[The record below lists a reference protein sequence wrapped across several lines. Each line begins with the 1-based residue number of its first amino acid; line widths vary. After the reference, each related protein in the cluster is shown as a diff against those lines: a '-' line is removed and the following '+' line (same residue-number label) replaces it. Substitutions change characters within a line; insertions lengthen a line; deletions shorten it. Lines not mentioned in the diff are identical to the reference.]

1 MLFYDPTYIL
11 LIPAIIIA
19 MYAQS
24 KIQTTYNK
32 YAKVNA
38 RRGYTGSQIARTLLD
53 RNGLNDIE
61 IELVRGNLTDH
72 YDPRKKVLRLSN
84 GIYNGHSIAAYGI
97 AAHEVGHAIQHSK
110 RYAPLEIRNLIVPVA
125 SIGSKFVW
133 IFILLGFF
141 MQNYNIIQFGILL
154 YIGVV
159 IFQVITLPVEY
170 NASSR
175 AITQLEA
182 NNLLYAEEIPKAKK
196 VLSAAALT
204 YVAATLAA
212 VSQLLRLLL
221 ITGHGRRD

>member
-1 MLFYDPTYIL
+1 MLFYDPTFVL

-24 KIQTTYNK
+24 KIKTTYNK
-32 YAKVNA
+32 YSKIGA

-53 RNGLNDIE
+53 RNGLNEID

-110 RYAPLEIRNLIVPVA
+110 HYVPLQIRNLIAPVA
-125 SIGSKFVW
+125 SIGAKFVW
-133 IFILLGFF
+133 VFIILGFF
-141 MQNYNIIQFGILL
+141 MQNNNMIQYGILL

-159 IFQVITLPVEY
+159 IFQVITLPVEF

-175 AITQLEA
+175 AIKQLDA

-204 YVAATLAA
+204 YVAATLVA
-212 VSQLLRLLL
+212 VAQLLRLLV
-221 ITGHGRRD
+221 ITGYGRRD